1 MMPPEHPAPPA
12 SEPSGA
18 RRPAAATGTG
28 RAGRA
33 ERQPTLAHRV
43 QFALLRAV
51 VAWLST
57 MSLDAARRVGEWI
70 GMLGYFPL
78 GIRRRVV
85 TRQIAAAFPEK
96 DADEVRR
103 LARRAYA
110 NLGRL
115 AVETALVARLGP
127 AGVRSLFEEES
138 DFALVEQHVARGRGV
153 IAFTGHVGSWEL
165 AGAYVAARGVP
176 IDAVARRMNNTLFDT
191 YLNQARRDVG
201 MHVVYDDEAVRRIP
215 RAMKEGR
222 LVGLVADQ
230 GVMGLAST
238 FVSFFGRPA
247 KTPRGPAVFAL
258 RYKVPIIFI
267 AALLQPSGKYRL
279 CVEEIPAV
287 DTGDRDADVDAT
299 VARFTAVLERT
310 VRRYPDQ
317 YFWHHRRWKRQPP
330 DTPPELREPL

>member
-1 MMPPEHPAPPA
+1 MTPPARPASATPPDLPRVPPA
-12 SEPSGA
+12 SSATVAPRGA
-18 RRPAAATGTG
+18 RT
-28 RAGRA
+28 
-33 ERQPTLAHRV
+33 PTLAHRL
-43 QFALLRAV
+43 QFALLRAL

-57 MSLDAARRVGEWI
+57 MPLDTARRMGERI
-70 GMLGYFPL
+70 GLLGYFPL

-85 TRQIAAAFPEK
+85 TRQIAAAFPEM
-96 DADEVRR
+96 DAADVRR

-127 AGVRSLFEEES
+127 SGVLSLFEDDS
-138 DFALVEQHVARGRGV
+138 DFALVQQRLAEGRGV

-165 AGAYVAARGVP
+165 AGGYLGARGVP
-176 IDAVARRMNNTLFDT
+176 IDAVARRMNNTLFDE

-201 MHVVYDDEAVRRIP
+201 MRVVYDDAAVRQIP

-238 FVSFFGRPA
+238 FVTFFGRPA

-258 RYKVPIIFI
+258 RYKVPILFI
-267 AALLQPSGKYRL
+267 SALLQPSGKYRL

-299 VARFTAVLERT
+299 VARFTAALERT
-310 VRRYPDQ
+310 VRRHPDQ

-330 DTPPELREPL
+330 DTPPELREPR